1 MNKLQYNTDSSCP
14 QFNNKDEQIDFSKF
28 PPATNL
34 PNFEFYST
42 GVLRI
47 GRFDENG
54 KYEPLITEEQLRQAY
69 TRNELNNDRIQGTED
84 SYEVNDFVTLVE
96 PPKISSN
103 DSFIEGR
110 GRIQAA
116 MNREE
121 EFIPVFIY
129 DPLTS
134 YHVAI
139 TLVAGLLE
147 NNPKPQNS
155 KVPNNML
162 EWALTIRA
170 LVELG
175 PENGGIMGDAKSI
188 TDQLISLN
196 WTVRWP
202 RESDRTK
209 IRKQIDKE
217 LKALKNGDTMV
228 HRRKEIEVNAWM
240 RENYSGSKNYVLV
253 CMDNLRYA
261 RQIIFEKVFPSV
273 ENGSDPVSIIL
284 WTKRHTS
291 SDAIN
296 NCNKFVKYL
305 DESYESIFDHVG
317 TMQLRDPEISSFIFD
332 WSEEKQNLITEY
344 NLETPPYIF
353 SGAIPQIE
361 DYHNLNSKKLVTIK
375 DYGKRMKNPN
385 SNKRK
390 KKPTVT
396 DFTTINESLGVAA
409 T

>member
-14 QFNNKDEQIDFSKF
+14 QFNKKNEEINFSNFPDPSDPPDFK
-28 PPATNL
+28 
-34 PNFEFYST
+34 FYSH

-47 GRFDENG
+47 GRFDEVG
-54 KYEPLITEEQLRQAY
+54 MYVPMVTEEHLRQAY
-69 TRNELNNDRIQGTED
+69 TRNELDDNRIKSIED
-84 SYEVNDFVTLVE
+84 SYAVKDFYAGIE

-110 GRIQAA
+110 GRIEAA

-147 NNPKPQNS
+147 NNTKPENS
-155 KVPNNML
+155 KVPNNMM
-162 EWALTIRA
+162 EWALTIRR
-170 LVELG
+170 LVDLG

-188 TDQLISLN
+188 TDKLISLK
-196 WTVRWP
+196 WTERWP
-202 RESDRTK
+202 RNDVRAK
-209 IRKQIDKE
+209 LRKQIDKE
-217 LKALKNGDTMV
+217 LKAIKNNDTMI
-228 HRRKEIEVNAWM
+228 HRRKETDINAWM
-240 RENYSGSKNYVLV
+240 RENYSGSKNYVHV

-273 ENGSDPVSIIL
+273 KNGSDPVFIIL

-296 NCNKFVKYL
+296 NCNEFVKYL
-305 DESYESIFDHVG
+305 DKSYKSIFDHVG

-344 NLETPPYIF
+344 NLETRPYIF

-375 DYGKRMKNPN
+375 DYGKRIKNPN